1 MTPKTAI
8 TTLPDVTASE
18 ANQHATGKT
27 ARSDGANT
35 DRVHRTLWL
44 ELLSATCEPE
54 RAVLRC
60 AMSILHGAQAFEIDP
75 VTGNCYTVA
84 GFERAAA
91 SWAEECASY
100 DRKDDAEANPYR
112 HDLVMEGRAVQARYA
127 AVHPHLAEPVWFPN
141 HGPHNCLYCL
151 MEANEAA
158 GLPVE
163 TGMDPVT
170 GGIAKPGPTEPV
182 AAMLPGMEDAA

>member
-1 MTPKTAI
+1 MTKSAI
-8 TTLPDVTASE
+8 TTLPDVTAPDVDKC
-18 ANQHATGKT
+18 AGGKP
-27 ARSDGANT
+27 AHSDKDDAE
-35 DRVHRTLWL
+35 RVRKVLWL

-91 SWAEECASY
+91 SWAVENDWN

-112 HDLVMEGRAVQARYA
+112 HDFVIEGRQVQARYA
-127 AVHPHLAEPVWFPN
+127 AVHPHLAEPVWFPD
-141 HGPHNCLYCL
+141 HGPRSCVFCL
-151 MEANEAA
+151 MEANGAA
-158 GLPVE
+158 GLPAE
-163 TGMDPVT
+163 TGMDLVT
-170 GGIAKPGPTEPV
+170 GGVAKLKPLETTAV
-182 AAMLPGMEDAA
+182 MLPGLEDAA